1 MSTSTATEPAD
12 QPPVLFRE
20 MPGRN
25 GRRIGVAT
33 LNRPR
38 TLNGLSLAM
47 CEPLDTRL
55 RAWQDDPAIA
65 AVLLEG
71 AGGKAFCAGGDLH
84 GLYGAMLD
92 NAGGQAWDNVYARRF
107 FEVEYRLDYLV
118 HCYR

>member
-38 TLNGLSLAM
+38 TLNGLILEM
-47 CEPLDTRL
+47 LETIPEPGTGLRIDDTGIEIL
-55 RAWQDDPAIA
+55 QVA
-65 AVLLEG
+65 
-71 AGGKAFCAGGDLH
+71 
-84 GLYGAMLD
+84 D
-92 NAGGQAWDNVYARRF
+92 NAVKTARMRPLNV
-107 FEVEYRLDYLV
+107 
-118 HCYR
+118 